1 MNGPA
6 FATIVFG
13 LAMALAPGAAGAA
26 ELKVLAGGGMTVPLR
41 DIGPAFERASGH
53 KVEFVFAGTPEL
65 IKLATSGQPFDLAIV
80 PVDVFK
86 NADAKAKF
94 VAGPTTDIARVGYGV
109 AVKAGAPKPDI
120 GSPDKLKQALL
131 NAQSVA
137 LLPESAAGA
146 YVMSVFTRLGITEA
160 MKAKIK
166 PQTTTGAIAQ
176 AVAKGDA
183 ELGVFLTNVLTA
195 PGVDLVG
202 PFPGDLQS
210 ELVFTSA
217 VASDSKNASAAKAL
231 LDYLKTPEATAVLKA
246 KGMTPG

>member
-1 MNGPA
+1 
-6 FATIVFG
+6 
-13 LAMALAPGAAGAA
+13 MALAPGAAGAA
-26 ELKVLAGGGMTVPLR
+26 DLKVLAGGGMTVPLK

-53 KVEFVFAGTPEL
+53 KVAFVFAGTPEL
-65 IKLATSGQPFDLAIV
+65 IKLATSGQPFDLAVV

-109 AVKAGAPKPDI
+109 AVKAGAAKPDI
-120 GSPDKLKQALL
+120 GSPEKLKQALL

-146 YVMSVFTRLGITEA
+146 YVMNVFARLGIAEA

-166 PQTTTGAIAQ
+166 PQTTTGAIPA

-217 VASDSKNASAAKAL
+217 VAADSKQAEAAKAL
-231 LDYLKTPEATAVLKA
+231 LDYLKTPEARAVLKA